1 MTIHHIDPQAF
12 GGDGHKARA
21 HSRCRA
27 AAALALALLLNAQPT
42 TAGTG
47 AERIARQAQAQ
58 PSRAAAP
65 ASPSNSQ
72 PATRPVLVL
81 DFPGWLDADPGGHA
95 AELIKNVLP
104 EASSFNIGFHG
115 KKPDADRDGYSII
128 VPYKTASQ
136 KAQAAEDIYK
146 LTATNPRTVLA
157 FDFNE
162 SGLPNQL
169 RAGLFNK
176 IAGPAEVA
184 ALAAAH
190 WKADHPDGVIILIG
204 HSDGTYAVRDAYD
217 RLVAAGIT
225 PQALILESPRAPYA
239 TFGNRAKKAPETKV
253 ISITSRADLPRT
265 TLGLFDPGYD
275 TTKTDNRINYHL
287 KDTHLKDTLNP
298 ASAHGAVTKLGAVRT
313 IRRADSKG
321 ASDYSGLTLGQ
332 LLAHDL
338 SGIVI
343 SNRRAPPPPSSG
355 TPTPG
360 AMPSSPRYQPS
371 LPDSAPPQL
380 RTRRD
385 DVPSGHMP
393 QAGLL
398 GSPPPPPPGG
408 GATRSL
414 GGVDLDT
421 RSARI
426 DPRIAPITAVVIEP
440 RTGAVILLS
449 ETGQRAAAAI
459 DPSLF
464 ALGLWLARTGQQAAM
479 SLDPLD
485 PAHPGGTWLKAVYWP
500 EALGSQR
507 AGKIAFEADFLL
519 KQTAFCVR
527 VKDDGEV
534 VEWASRTGLKCVPD
548 LMRAN
553 PEASREPSWA
563 RMWIVAEEVVLSG
576 GEGGVRATVRMGVRA
591 RKQVPDKSARSGL
604 RDVDTDPASHEAR
617 FAQAF
622 TRLYPDIE
630 RETPQFAIE
639 PLYEAIALAR
649 WAVDQGAAI
658 DMQAVVALLN
668 QDRVAGVG
676 KVTAL
681 NVVSRS
687 QTRQTQANGGTVV
700 STREIRIFGGV
711 DLAAKAVARPAA
723 EMTQLQR
730 VVVERLAVEARP
742 QFAVEFGGRTFQA
755 TRLAYTGSPSAG
767 SLATLS
773 TADRRP

>member
-1 MTIHHIDPQAF
+1 MTHHRQQLKTF
-12 GGDGHKARA
+12 GSSGHQTRA
-21 HSRCRA
+21 TSRSQIA
-27 AAALALALLLNAQPT
+27 AAALALALLLGVQPT
-42 TAGTG
+42 AAETG
-47 AERIARQAQAQ
+47 AERLALRAQAQ
-58 PSRAAAP
+58 LPRATAP
-65 ASPSNSQ
+65 ASPPNTQ

-81 DFPGWLDADPGGHA
+81 DFIGWRDANPGGHA
-95 AELIKNVLP
+95 AEFIKNVLP

-115 KKPDADRDGYSII
+115 TKPDAKRGGYSII

-146 LTATNPRTVLA
+146 LTAANPRTVLA

-162 SGLPNQL
+162 AGLPNQL

-176 IAGPAEVA
+176 IAGPAAVA
-184 ALAAAH
+184 ASAAVQWSAE
-190 WKADHPDGVIILIG
+190 HPGGAIILLG
-204 HSDGTYAVRDAYD
+204 HSDGTYGVRDAYD
-217 RLVAAGIT
+217 LLVEAGVR
-225 PQALILESPRAPYA
+225 PQALILQSPRAPYA
-239 TFGNRAKKAPETKV
+239 TFGNRAANAPETKV
-253 ISITSRADLPRT
+253 ISITSPADLPRT

-287 KDTHLKDTLNP
+287 KDTLNP
-298 ASAHGAVTKLGAVRT
+298 ANAHGAVTKLGTVHP

-343 SNRRAPPPPSSG
+343 SNQRATPPPSSG
-355 TPTPG
+355 TQAPV
-360 AMPSSPRYQPS
+360 AMPSSPRYQPA
-371 LPDSAPPQL
+371 LPDPAPPQL

-385 DVPSGHMP
+385 DAPSGPMP
-393 QAGLL
+393 PLGLI
-398 GSPPPPPPGG
+398 GSPPPPPPPPGG
-408 GATRSL
+408 GAARPL

-421 RSARI
+421 RSIRI
-426 DPRIAPITAVVIEP
+426 DPRVAPITAVVIEP

-449 ETGQRAAAAI
+449 ETGPRAAAAV

-485 PAHPGGTWLKAVYWP
+485 PAHPDGKWLKAVYWP
-500 EALGSQR
+500 EALGSLR
-507 AGKIAFEADFLL
+507 AGKMAFDADFLL
-519 KQTAFCVR
+519 KQTASCVR

-553 PEASREPSWA
+553 PELSREPSWA

-576 GEGGVRATVRMGVRA
+576 GEGAVRASVRMGVRA
-591 RKQVPDKSARSGL
+591 RKQVPDKSARTGL

-617 FAQAF
+617 FAQEAS
-622 TRLYPDIE
+622 RLYPEIE
-630 RETPQFAIE
+630 KETPQFAIA

-649 WAVDQGAAI
+649 WVVDQGAAI

-687 QTRQTQANGGTVV
+687 QTRQAQADGRTLI
-700 STREIRIFGGV
+700 STREIRVFGGV
-711 DLAAKAVARPAA
+711 DLAAKAVSKPAK
-723 EMTQLQR
+723 EMAQLQR

-742 QFAVEFGGRTFQA
+742 QFAVEFGGRTFWA
-755 TRLAYTGSPSAG
+755 TRLAYTGSLPAG
-767 SLATLS
+767 SLATSS
-773 TADRRP
+773 TAGRGP

>member
-1 MTIHHIDPQAF
+1 MTHHHKHLQTF
-12 GGDGHKARA
+12 GSGGHQARA
-21 HSRCRA
+21 PSRSRI
-27 AAALALALLLNAQPT
+27 AAALALALLLNVHS
-42 TAGTG
+42 TAAETD
-47 AERIARQAQAQ
+47 AERMARQAQAQ
-58 PSRAAAP
+58 LPRATAP
-65 ASPSNSQ
+65 ASPPNSQ
-72 PATRPVLVL
+72 PATRPVLVI
-81 DFPGWLDADPGGHA
+81 DFIGWRDANPGGHA

-115 KKPDADRDGYSII
+115 TTPDAKRDGYSII

-146 LTATNPRTVLA
+146 LTAANPRTVLA

-162 SGLPNQL
+162 AGLPNQL

-184 ALAAAH
+184 ASTAARWSAE
-190 WKADHPDGVIILIG
+190 HPGGAILLVG
-204 HSDGTYAVRDAYD
+204 HSDGTYAVRDTYD
-217 RLVAAGIT
+217 RLVKAGVR
-225 PQALILESPRAPYA
+225 PEALILQSPRAPYA
-239 TFGNRAKKAPETKV
+239 TFGNRAANAPETKV

-287 KDTHLKDTLNP
+287 KDTLNP
-298 ASAHGAVTKLGAVRT
+298 ANAHGAVTKLGAVHP
-313 IRRADSKG
+313 IRRADSKET
-321 ASDYSGLTLGQ
+321 SDYSALTLGQ
-332 LLAHDL
+332 LLANDL

-343 SNRRAPPPPSSG
+343 SNRRAAPPPSSG
-355 TPTPG
+355 TQAPV
-360 AMPSSPRYQPS
+360 AMPSSPRYQPA
-371 LPDSAPPQL
+371 LPDPAPPQL

-385 DVPSGHMP
+385 DAPSGPMP

-398 GSPPPPPPGG
+398 GSPPPPPPPPPGG
-408 GATRSL
+408 GATRPL

-421 RSARI
+421 RSVRI
-426 DPRIAPITAVVIEP
+426 DPRVAPITAVVIEP

-449 ETGQRAAAAI
+449 ETGPRTAAAV

-485 PAHPGGTWLKAVYWP
+485 PAHPDGKWMKAVYWP

-507 AGKIAFEADFLL
+507 AGKLAFDADFLL

-534 VEWASRTGLKCVPD
+534 VEWASRTGLKCLPD

-563 RMWIVAEEVVLSG
+563 RMWIVAEEIVLSG
-576 GEGGVRATVRMGVRA
+576 GDGAVRATVRMGVRA
-591 RKQVPDKSARSGL
+591 RKQVPDKSARTGL
-604 RDVDTDPASHEAR
+604 RDVDTDPASHEAS
-617 FAQAF
+617 FAKEF
-622 TRLYPDIE
+622 SRLYPE
-630 RETPQFAIE
+630 VEKETPQFAIG

-649 WAVDQGAAI
+649 WVVDQGAAV

-687 QTRQTQANGGTVV
+687 QTRQAQADGGTLI

-711 DLAAKAVARPAA
+711 DLAAKAVSRPAT

-755 TRLAYTGSPSAG
+755 TRLAYTGSPSVG
-767 SLATLS
+767 SLATSS
-773 TADRRP
+773 TAGRRP